1 MLKRLAREKHS
12 SLLEPFASY
21 KENKSFVNMVQDEY
35 LKKYDFDF
43 HLLKKISD
51 KNDDLKKREKCQN
64 DLRR

>member
-21 KENKSFVNMVQDEY
+21 KENKSFMNMVQDEY
-35 LKKYDFDF
+35 FKKYDFDF

-51 KNDDLKKREKCQN
+51 KNDD
-64 DLRR
+64 